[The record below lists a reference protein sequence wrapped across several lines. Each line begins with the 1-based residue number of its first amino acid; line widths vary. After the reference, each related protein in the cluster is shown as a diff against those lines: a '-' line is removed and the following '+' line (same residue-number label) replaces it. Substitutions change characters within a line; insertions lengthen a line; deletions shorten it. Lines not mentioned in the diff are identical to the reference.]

1 MKLMIKIDNG
11 TPDDVKVLKNIF
23 SAYDIHTEVVQT
35 ASGDYEMGGEFI
47 AALLVVAPL
56 IIDTLKVI
64 VPVIKTYIET
74 RKPSG
79 TKHQLE
85 LINGDKKISVV
96 NEDGKTINVDEL
108 IDLCNETHFFN

>member
-1 MKLMIKIDNG
+1 MELMIKIDSG

-23 SAYDIHTEVVQT
+23 SAYDIRTEVVHT
-35 ASGDYEMGGEFI
+35 ANGDYEMGGEFV
-47 AALLVVAPL
+47 AALLVAAPL

-79 TKHQLE
+79 TNHRLE
-85 LINGDKKISVV
+85 LINGDKKIAVT
-96 NEDGKTINVDEL
+96 NEDGRTINVDKL
-108 IDLCNETHFFN
+108 IDLCNETNFFD